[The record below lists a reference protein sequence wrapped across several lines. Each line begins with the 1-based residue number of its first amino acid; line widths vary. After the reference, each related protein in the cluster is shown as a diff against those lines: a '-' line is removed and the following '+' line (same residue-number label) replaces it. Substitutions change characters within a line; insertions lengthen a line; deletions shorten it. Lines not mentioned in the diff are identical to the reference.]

1 MLPTEKNIVY
11 KNTIF
16 HQQEEKD
23 HNDTQRIAYIW
34 LKNLSNAA
42 CSTIRASSMQ
52 KMALSILD
60 GCCLEYLA
68 QPKVTPEH
76 THTHV

>member
-52 KMALSILD
+52 KMA
-60 GCCLEYLA
+60 
-68 QPKVTPEH
+68 
-76 THTHV
+76 